1 MAVKRATKRR
11 AKKRTTKSRT
21 SKKRTTKRRAPKR
34 KTTKRRATKK
44 RPTKKRAKKRTT
56 KTSKRK
62 TTRRTKR
69 RSTKRRSSGK
79 KLSYRVR
86 EIPVKMITV
95 WKEAQARTLD
105 KEGIRELAKSIR
117 NEGLQNP
124 PMVQKEGKG
133 VYLLMS
139 GQRRLAALKLLRY
152 KKIPALVLAKGFDL
166 ENAKAASVIEN
177 LHRTNMNARE
187 MANSC
192 AFLAE
197 KMGKAKGAKSL
208 GISMKTFKK
217 YLGFAGVPDQ
227 LKDLVPSKISRDNAV
242 KLYQLVPNLNKAIE
256 IANRLGRLDGTTRRK
271 YLEALD
277 DDPRATHGV
286 LLGRAR
292 RLSARK
298 TVPVRLS
305 ARQARGLLRQSENRD
320 LEPQELAK
328 TIVSSWLSKKGYR

>member
-1 MAVKRATKRR
+1 MAAKRSPKRR
-11 AKKRTTKSRT
+11 TKKRTTKARPKKRSTKTRAKKRTTKTRSKKRTTKSRT
-21 SKKRTTKRRAPKR
+21 SKSRTKK
-34 KTTKRRATKK
+34 RATKK
-44 RPTKKRAKKRTT
+44 RGSA
-56 KTSKRK
+56 
-62 TTRRTKR
+62 
-69 RSTKRRSSGK
+69 GK

-86 EIPVKMITV
+86 EIPVKKIIV

-124 PMVQKEGKG
+124 PMVQKDAKG
-133 VYLLMS
+133 TYLLMS
-139 GQRRLAALKLLRY
+139 GQRRLAALKKLRY
-152 KKIPALVLAKGFDL
+152 RRIPALVLAKGFDL
-166 ENAKAASVIEN
+166 ENAKAASVVEN

-197 KMGKAKGAKSL
+197 KMGKSKGAKSL

-242 KLYQLVPNLNKAIE
+242 KLYQLVPNLSKAIE
-256 IANRLGRLDGTTRRK
+256 IGNRLGRLDGTTRRK
-271 YLEALD
+271 YLEALES
-277 DDPRATHGV
+277 DPKATHGT

-298 TVPVRLS
+298 TVPVKLS

-328 TIVSSWLSKKGYR
+328 TIVSSWLSKKGY

>member
-1 MAVKRATKRR
+1 MAAKRSTKRR
-11 AKKRTTKSRT
+11 TKKRTTKTRT
-21 SKKRTTKRRAPKR
+21 SKKQATKRRTRKTTRRASKKRPSKKRTTKTR
-34 KTTKRRATKK
+34 KTT
-44 RPTKKRAKKRTT
+44 KRAKKRTT
-56 KTSKRK
+56 K
-62 TTRRTKR
+62 R
-69 RSTKRRSSGK
+69 RSTGK

-124 PMVQKEGKG
+124 PMVQKAGRGE
-133 VYLLMS
+133 YLLMS
-139 GQRRLAALKLLRY
+139 GQRRLAALKKLRY

-242 KLYQLVPNLNKAIE
+242 KLYQLIPNLNKAIE
-256 IANRLGRLDGTTRRK
+256 IANRLGRLDGKTRRK
-271 YLEALD
+271 YLDALE
-277 DDPRATHGV
+277 DDPRATHGT
-286 LLGRAR
+286 LLSRAR

-298 TVPVRLS
+298 TVPVKLS

-328 TIVSSWLSKKGYR
+328 TIVSSWLSKKGY